1 MKTSFN
7 NWSSLEKYFSDI
19 IILQIDDVIF
29 EWLHISNEKRKK
41 KLRIRLRLNQ
51 FSTEKFERR
60 KLKWIKKTSW
70 NSNKNKIRLQQTIK
84 IHFLL
89 SVSSAVSYKKSQ
101 YFKSF
106 FFFTFSIIIYC
117 LLTRRSERNSFPM
130 ISICPLWAVHIKT
143 LCRFMK
149 ILLWN
154 GERKKI
160 RKSIWEI
167 KVFVLPAPLRLQM
180 DFNLIT
186 RRTCNSRKIYELI
199 LELELLVHKRLE
211 FIASL
216 ALTKN

>member
-106 FFFTFSIIIYC
+106 FIYIFNHNLLFAYTSKRTKFFSDDFHLPIVSCAHKNFMPFYENSSLKWGKEENQKIH
-117 LLTRRSERNSFPM
+117 LRN
-130 ISICPLWAVHIKT
+130 
-143 LCRFMK
+143 
-149 ILLWN
+149 
-154 GERKKI
+154 
-160 RKSIWEI
+160 
-167 KVFVLPAPLRLQM
+167 
-180 DFNLIT
+180 
-186 RRTCNSRKIYELI
+186 
-199 LELELLVHKRLE
+199 
-211 FIASL
+211 
-216 ALTKN
+216 